1 MEDGIFEKKSSAK
14 SQELTYALGTYSYQ
28 MFLMHRTV
36 QCDAQTSALK
46 FHFLYLRTKHHCRSC
61 GQVFCNS
68 CASYRCRVAGYS
80 TLVRVIYVTF
90 GLLRYFFPRCANPV
104 LWNYKCDFYLLQG
117 KRNQKPLV
125 QKLKPK
131 NNIFLS

>member
-80 TLVRVIYVTF
+80 TLVRVIYVNF
-90 GLLRYFFPRCANPV
+90 RFAEVFFSKVCEPCFV
-104 LWNYKCDFYLLQG
+104 ELQM
-117 KRNQKPLV
+117 R
-125 QKLKPK
+125 
-131 NNIFLS
+131 FLSAPGQKKPETTGTEAKT